1 MQFKLCVDGSLDDR
15 HMPRSHTCFFALDLP
30 RYTSAATLRE
40 KLLYAARYCSAI
52 DNDSA
57 ASGQLFA
64 DDGDDAPAA
73 DNSADAILP
82 FQPAEPAGPAAAH
95 KDGGHGPFHRAGTAA
110 LAVRDKGRKA
120 ACKVVGPLA
129 AGEWAT
135 APVRYAVRWDD
146 GKQDGEV
153 DDDAIAR
160 AEC

>member
-1 MQFKLCVDGSLDDR
+1 MLRVDRSLDD
-15 HMPRSHTCFFALDLP
+15 HQMPRSYTSFFALDLP

-40 KLLYAARYCSAI
+40 KLLSAARCSSAI

-64 DDGDDAPAA
+64 DDSNDAPAA
-73 DNSADAILP
+73 DDSADAVLP
-82 FQPAEPAGPAAAH
+82 FQPAEPAGPAAAR
-95 KDGGHGPFHRAGTAA
+95 KDGWHGPFRRAGTAA

-120 ACKVVGPLA
+120 ACMVVGPLA

-146 GKQDGEV
+146 DKQEGEA

-160 AEC
+160 AEL